1 MHTLADIATALNR
14 SPQFL
19 RGVQA
24 RFELPA
30 FEGAGY
36 SSAYFALLRT
46 IVYLRAL
53 NITDESLRELWHIEK
68 KLLQL
73 LHADSTG
80 SPTWFLDSCG
90 ATAHPKRRLLLTHYD
105 LGVEVPAK
113 ALQLGLN
120 FAEDSLPELFAGA
133 DMGADALRVLGDYLK
148 LYSRIRADLSAQ
160 DPLLREAMQWATH
173 LP

>member
-1 MHTLADIATALNR
+1 MHTLAEIATALNR

-24 RFELPA
+24 RFALPT

-36 SSAYFALLRT
+36 SAAYFALLRT

-53 NITDESLRELWHIEK
+53 NISDDALRDLWTLEK

-90 ATAHPKRRLLLTHYD
+90 ATANPKHRLLLSNYD

-120 FAEDSLPELFAGA
+120 FSKDSISGLFAGSEKRE
-133 DMGADALRVLGDYLK
+133 DTLRVLGDYLK
-148 LYSRIRADLSAQ
+148 LYSRIRADLATQ
-160 DPLLREAMQWATH
+160 DPLLREAMQWASQ

>member
-1 MHTLADIATALNR
+1 MHTLAEIATALNR

-24 RFELPA
+24 RLSLPT
-30 FEGAGY
+30 FDG
-36 SSAYFALLRT
+36 SAYSPSYFAFFRT
-46 IVYLRAL
+46 VVYLRAL
-53 NITDESLRELWHIEK
+53 GTSDDSLRELWIVEK

-73 LHADSTG
+73 QHADSTG

-90 ATAHPKRRLLLTHYD
+90 ATTNPRHRLLLSNYD
-105 LGVEVPAK
+105 LGVEVPAR

-120 FAEDSLPELFAGA
+120 FSKDSLPELFAGA
-133 DMGADALRVLGDYLK
+133 EKREDALRVLGDYLK
-148 LYSRIRADLSAQ
+148 LYARIRDDLATQ
-160 DPLLREAMQWATH
+160 DPLLREAMQWASQ